1 MNSRPTI
8 GTGFLADFSRLVEEL
23 GGDATALLAS
33 EGLAPS
39 HLDNPDARID
49 YRAYADL
56 LERAADMTDCPHFG
70 LLLGQRHDLSLL
82 GSLGLLAKHCDSV
95 GGALEAVCRYYSVMS
110 QSSIYHMQT
119 TEEQVLLI
127 REPTLPQL
135 AHRVQLQDISLAEGA
150 QILHAVAGLRLS
162 TVYFTHPRPARP
174 DVYRK
179 IFRCEV
185 LFDQELQALALP
197 RRELSRPLAL
207 ADTETRRYLERQ
219 LARQVLGHREDL
231 VREVRKTIRLLMT
244 TGQCN
249 VESAADHLGMHSR
262 TLHRHLRRQDTTFT
276 ELLEETR
283 RALASELMRDS
294 HLDIQRISQILGY
307 SDATAFSRAFKR
319 WHGMPPAGW
328 RAAH

>member
-1 MNSRPTI
+1 MRWSTWGSWRMVARSSGWPISTRVRKFCRSEAMFVSLVLIGQPELRATI
-8 GTGFLADFSRLVEEL
+8 R
-23 GGDATALLAS
+23 
-33 EGLAPS
+33 
-39 HLDNPDARID
+39 
-49 YRAYADL
+49 
-56 LERAADMTDCPHFG
+56 
-70 LLLGQRHDLSLL
+70 Q
-82 GSLGLLAKHCDSV
+82 
-95 GGALEAVCRYYSVMS
+95 
-110 QSSIYHMQT
+110 
-119 TEEQVLLI
+119 
-127 REPTLPQL
+127 LPQVDQ
-135 AHRVQLQDISLAEGA
+135 RISLRYHLNA
-150 QILHAVAGLRLS
+150 LS
-162 TVYFTHPRPARP
+162 H
-174 DVYRK
+174 D
-179 IFRCEV
+179 
-185 LFDQELQALALP
+185 
-197 RRELSRPLAL
+197 
-207 ADTETRRYLERQ
+207 ETRRYLERQ
-219 LARQVLGHREDL
+219 LARQALGHREDL